1 MAAATTAYKQG
12 RYADAEKSLQAALM
26 EAEHPGKGDLRYT
39 MTLTKLG
46 DLAATLNNL
55 ASLNRKYV
63 NYTKAESL
71 YKRSLVIWERI
82 LGPEHP
88 HVAVSLEKYA
98 SLLREAGRN
107 PEAARLEAR
116 AKVIRT
122 RKGQRDSAR

>member
-1 MAAATTAYKQG
+1 MAAQAVPAAYSTPWEARMAAATTAYKQG

-26 EAEHPGKGDLRYT
+26 EAEHPRKGDLRYT

-55 ASLNRKYV
+55 ASLNRKQG
-63 NYTKAESL
+63 NYTEAESL
-71 YKRSLVIWERI
+71 YKRSLAIWERI
-82 LGPEHP
+82 LGLEHL

-107 PEAARLEAR
+107 TEAA
-116 AKVIRT
+116 
-122 RKGQRDSAR
+122 